1 MRSCTHQT
9 SLLVIFSP
17 KRTDGFQIALCMGPE
32 INVPGSNFLFFVF
45 LDFLLYNSCFSF
57 HWPAHQAQ
65 YISINHFK
73 HP

>member
-1 MRSCTHQT
+1 MGSK
-9 SLLVIFSP
+9 V
-17 KRTDGFQIALCMGPE
+17 ALCMGPE
-32 INVPGSNFLFFVF
+32 INVPGSNFLFLVL

-57 HWPAHQAQ
+57 NWPAHQAQ